1 MQLILKTRLL
11 LRPLALLALVTITA
25 TLLTTR
31 TALAQ
36 SNNHTVQPG
45 ESLSAIARKYGTD
58 VSTLMRI
65 NNISDPNLV
74 RSGQKLAVPGGPVGS
89 GAGREFD
96 VMESGAPLLN
106 AGEETRIYVTQPG
119 DTLSSVA
126 ARVGTTAARLA
137 ELNQRS
143 PSERLHVGEPLRV
156 PASASTNFLVPLE
169 DSIPAAGKYYVH
181 VVAEGETLS
190 AIAAAYGSSVRQ
202 ILKVNEFDSANQ
214 VKPGM
219 RIVVPPPSF
228 AELFA
233 NVPMGEN
240 GVPEY
245 PVVPTEGKWIS
256 VDLNHQRTY
265 AWEGNKLIKKF
276 AISSG
281 KSRTPTVTGD
291 FRIWAKIPSQTMEGG
306 SLAAGDYYNLPN
318 VQWVQYF
325 YKDYSFHGAYW
336 HNNFGVPMSH
346 GCVNMTNADAKWL
359 YEWASPTVTEFKW
372 HVTEK
377 SDPGTLV
384 IVHP

>member
-1 MQLILKTRLL
+1 MQSTMTPRSLIRPIVLL
-11 LRPLALLALVTITA
+11 VLLCTAAL
-25 TLLTTR
+25 LLTTR
-31 TALAQ
+31 TSHAQ
-36 SNNHTVQPG
+36 SNSHTVQPG
-45 ESLSAIARKYGTD
+45 ESLSAIARTYGTD
-58 VSTLMRI
+58 VATLMRI
-65 NNISDPNLV
+65 NGISDANLI
-74 RSGQKLAVPGGPVGS
+74 RSGQKLAVPGGPLGS
-89 GAGREFD
+89 GAGRIIGE
-96 VMESGAPLLN
+96 MESDAPLLN

-119 DTLSSVA
+119 DTLSTIAV
-126 ARVGTTAARLA
+126 RIGTTAARLA

-143 PSERLHVGEPLRV
+143 PSERLHVGEALRV
-156 PASASTNFLVPLE
+156 PVTVNTDFLVPV
-169 DSIPAAGKYYVH
+169 DDAIPAAGKYYVH
-181 VVAEGETLS
+181 VVAEGESLS

-202 ILKVNEFDSANQ
+202 ILKTNEFDSANQ
-214 VKPGM
+214 VKPDM

-233 NVPMGEN
+233 NVPMGDS

-245 PVVPTEGKWIS
+245 PVVPTDGKWIS
-256 VDLNHQRTY
+256 VDLNYQRAY
-265 AWEGNKLIKKF
+265 AWEGNRLIKKF

-291 FRIWAKIPSQTMEGG
+291 FRIWAKTPSQTMEGG
-306 SLAAGDYYNLPN
+306 SRAAGDYYNLPN

-325 YKDYSFHGAYW
+325 YQDYSFHGAYW

-359 YEWASPTVTEFKW
+359 YEWASPTVTDFKW

-384 IVHP
+384 IVHG